1 MYIETVPN
9 RNSPPAVLLRESY
22 RDGGKIKKRTLLNLS
37 AWPAE
42 QVEGLRIVLK
52 GGTAVPPG
60 QDPFTVTR
68 SLPHGHA
75 AAILGTI
82 RNTGLDRVLGPEG
95 NRPRD
100 LILAMIVNRIVAP
113 ASKLATARMLDEPTA
128 CTSTGRVLGLGPVA
142 APELYEALDWLLAR
156 QPEVEKRLVRK
167 HLKAGCLV
175 LYDVSSSYVEGRC
188 CELARFGYN
197 RDRKKGKLQIV
208 YGLLCAADGCR
219 ALSGEVGTGSPPGK
233 RAFLLRA
240 RSSAKPRPTFANAPV
255 AIEVFEGNTGD
266 PKTLAAQIG
275 KLKQRFKLA
284 RVVLVSDRG
293 MITDARIREELE
305 PAGLDWITALRAP
318 AIQALAAD
326 GGPLQ
331 MSLFDERSMAEIS
344 SPDFPGERLVVCRNR
359 ELALERARKRRELLD
374 VTEQDLALIEAAVDR
389 KRNPLRGRDKIG
401 IAVGAVIGK
410 HKMAKHFELTI
421 EDASFTFRRKEDGI
435 AAEAMLDGLYVIR
448 TSLPKEAIGAED
460 AVSAYKSLSQ
470 VERAFRSLKTV
481 DLEIRPIHHWLSG
494 RVRAHVFLCM
504 ITYYVE
510 WHMRQKLA
518 PMLFDDEDKK
528 AALASRL
535 SPVTKAPRPDKAKSK
550 DAGKRT
556 EDGQP
561 VHSFH
566 TLIADLGTLCL
577 NKAVAVTNPN
587 YALAM
592 TTRPT
597 PLQQKALGLLGVS
610 VIGGMGPACSS
621 RRTQ

>member
-52 GGTAVPPG
+52 GGTVAPPG

-68 SLPHGHA
+68 SLPHGHV

-82 RNTGLDRVLGPEG
+82 RNTGLDRILGPEG

-128 CTSTGRVLGLGPVA
+128 CASTGRVLGLGPVTA
-142 APELYEALDWLLAR
+142 LELYEALDWLLVR
-156 QPEVEKRLVRK
+156 QPEVEKRLARK
-167 HLKAGCLV
+167 HLKGGCLV

-188 CELARFGYN
+188 CDLARFGYN

-208 YGLLCAADGCR
+208 YGLLCAADGC
-219 ALSGEVGTGSPPGK
+219 
-233 RAFLLRA
+233 
-240 RSSAKPRPTFANAPV
+240 PV
-255 AIEVFEGNTGD
+255 AIEVFAGNTGD
-266 PKTLAAQIG
+266 PKTLAAQIE
-275 KLKQRFKLA
+275 KLKRRFKLD
-284 RVVLVSDRG
+284 RVVMVSDRG
-293 MITDARIREELE
+293 MITEARIREEFE

-331 MSLFDERSMAEIS
+331 MSLFDERDMAEIS
-344 SPDFPGERLVVCRNR
+344 SPDFPGERLMVCRNR
-359 ELALERARKRRELLD
+359 ELAAERARKRRDLLD
-374 VTEQDLALIEAAVDR
+374 VTEKDLALIKAAVDR
-389 KRNPLRGRDKIG
+389 KRNPLRGQDKIG

-410 HKMAKHFELTI
+410 HKMAKHFELSI
-421 EDASFTFRRKEDGI
+421 EDASFTFRRKEDEI
-435 AAEAMLDGLYVIR
+435 AAEARLDGLYVIR

-470 VERAFRSLKTV
+470 VERAFRSLKSV
-481 DLEIRPIHHWLSG
+481 DLEIRPIHHWLSD

-504 ITYYVE
+504 LAYYVE

-528 AALASRL
+528 AALASRP
-535 SPVTKAPRPDKAKSK
+535 SPVA
-550 DAGKRT
+550 
-556 EDGQP
+556 Q
-561 VHSFH
+561 
-566 TLIADLGTLCL
+566 
-577 NKAVAVTNPN
+577 
-587 YALAM
+587 
-592 TTRPT
+592 
-597 PLQQKALGLLGVS
+597 
-610 VIGGMGPACSS
+610 
-621 RRTQ
+621 

>member
-37 AWPAE
+37 SWPAE
-42 QVEGLRIVLK
+42 QVEGLRIILK
-52 GGTAVPPG
+52 GGTALPPG
-60 QDPFTVTR
+60 QDPFTITR
-68 SLPHGHA
+68 SLPHGHV

-82 RNTGLDRVLGPEG
+82 RDTSLDRILGPEG

-128 CTSTGRVLGLGPVA
+128 CASTGRVLGLGPVA

-156 QPEVEKRLVRK
+156 QPEVEKRLARN
-167 HLKAGCLV
+167 HLKGGCLV

-208 YGLLCAADGCR
+208 YGLLCAADGC
-219 ALSGEVGTGSPPGK
+219 
-233 RAFLLRA
+233 
-240 RSSAKPRPTFANAPV
+240 PV
-255 AIEVFEGNTGD
+255 AVEVFEGNTGD

-275 KLKQRFKLA
+275 KLKQRFKLD

-293 MITDARIREELE
+293 MITGARIREELE

-331 MSLFDERSMAEIS
+331 MSLFDERDMAEIS

-374 VTEQDLALIEAAVDR
+374 VTEKDLAPIKAAVDR
-389 KRNPLRGRDKIG
+389 KRNPLRGKDKIG
-401 IAVGAVIGK
+401 VAVGAVIGK
-410 HKMAKHFELTI
+410 HKMAKHFELAI
-421 EDASFTFRRKEDGI
+421 EDASFTFRRKEDEI
-435 AAEAMLDGLYVIR
+435 AAEARLDGLYVIR
-448 TSLPKEAIGAED
+448 TSLPKEAIGAQD

-481 DLEIRPIHHWLSG
+481 DLEIRPIHHWLSD

-504 ITYYVE
+504 LAYYVE

-518 PMLFDDEDKK
+518 PMLFDDEDKE
-528 AALASRL
+528 AALASRP
-535 SPVTKAPRPDKAKSK
+535 SPVAKAPRSDRAKAK

-561 VHSFH
+561 AHSFH

-577 NKAVAVTNPN
+577 NEAVAVTNPN

-592 TTRPT
+592 ITRPT
-597 PLQQKALGLLGVS
+597 PLQQKALDLLGVS
-610 VIGGMGPACSS
+610 VTGGVEPVRSGG
-621 RRTQ
+621 RTQ

>member
-75 AAILGTI
+75 AAILGAI
-82 RNTGLDRVLGPEG
+82 RNTGLDRILGPEG

-156 QPEVEKRLVRK
+156 QPEVEKRLARK
-167 HLKAGCLV
+167 HLKGGCLV

-208 YGLLCAADGCR
+208 YGLLCAADGC
-219 ALSGEVGTGSPPGK
+219 
-233 RAFLLRA
+233 
-240 RSSAKPRPTFANAPV
+240 PV

-275 KLKQRFKLA
+275 KLKQRFKLD

-331 MSLFDERSMAEIS
+331 MSLFDERDMAEIS

-374 VTEQDLALIEAAVDR
+374 ATERDLALIEAAVDG
-389 KRNPLRGRDKIG
+389 KRNPLRGQDKIG

-410 HKMAKHFELTI
+410 HKMAKHFELAI
-421 EDASFTFRRKEDGI
+421 EDASFTFRRKEDEI
-435 AAEAMLDGLYVIR
+435 AAEVRLDGLYIIR

-481 DLEIRPIHHWLSG
+481 DLEIRPIHHWLSD

-504 ITYYVE
+504 LTYYVG
-510 WHMRQKLA
+510 WHMRQRLA
-518 PMLFDDEDKK
+518 PMLFDDEDKE
-528 AALASRL
+528 AALASRP
-535 SPVTKAPRPDKAKSK
+535 SPVAKAPRSDKAKAK

-577 NKAVAVTNPN
+577 NEAIAVTNPN

-597 PLQQKALGLLGVS
+597 PLQQKALDLLGVS
-610 VIGGMGPACSS
+610 VIGGVEPVRSGS
-621 RRTQ
+621 RTQ

>member
-60 QDPFTVTR
+60 QDPFTITR
-68 SLPHGHA
+68 SLPHGHV

-82 RNTGLDRVLGPEG
+82 RNTGLDRILGPEG
-95 NRPRD
+95 NRPRS
-100 LILAMIVNRIVAP
+100 LVLAMIVNRIVAS

-128 CTSTGRVLGLGPVA
+128 GASTGRVLGLGPVA
-142 APELYEALDWLLAR
+142 APELYDALDWLLAR
-156 QPEVEKRLVRK
+156 QPEVEKRLARK
-167 HLKAGCLV
+167 HLKGGCLV

-208 YGLLCAADGCR
+208 YGLLCSADGC
-219 ALSGEVGTGSPPGK
+219 
-233 RAFLLRA
+233 
-240 RSSAKPRPTFANAPV
+240 PV

-275 KLKQRFKLA
+275 KLKQRFKLG

-293 MITDARIREELE
+293 MITEARIREELE
-305 PAGLDWITALRAP
+305 PAGLAWITALRAP

-331 MSLFDERSMAEIS
+331 MSLFDERDMAEIS

-374 VTEQDLALIEAAVDR
+374 ATEKDLAPIKAAVDR

-410 HKMAKHFELTI
+410 HKMAKHFELRI
-421 EDASFTFRRKEDGI
+421 EDASFTFRRKEDEI
-435 AAEAMLDGLYVIR
+435 AAEARLDGLYVIR
-448 TSLPKEAIGAED
+448 TSLPKEAIRAED

-470 VERAFRSLKTV
+470 VERAFRSLKTA
-481 DLEIRPIHHWLSG
+481 DLEIRPIHHWLSD

-504 ITYYVE
+504 LAYYVE

-518 PMLFDDEDKK
+518 PMLFDDEDKE
-528 AALASRL
+528 AALASRP
-535 SPVTKAPRPDKAKSK
+535 SPVAKAPRSDRAKAK

-566 TLIADLGTLCL
+566 TLIADLGTLCF
-577 NKAVAVTNPN
+577 NEAVAVTNPN

-597 PLQQKALGLLGVS
+597 PLQQKALDLLGVS
-610 VIGGMGPACSS
+610 VIGGVETVCSG